1 MFSYEWNLLG
11 FQCFTPRYY
20 FMTLLNKKLEGLSFH
35 SLVYTFKMIIG
46 NCRVLR
52 SSNKVGGLSRHFWY
66 MQHEMEMDSITKQ
79 KFQCKHTLG
88 ELGMLQEWK
97 ISKMKQNR
105 PLQISDFV
113 NLCISRCIRTKG
125 NMVMHAWIWNALNY
139 RGETMH
145 ICICD

>member
-88 ELGMLQEWK
+88 ELGMLQEWRFLK
-97 ISKMKQNR
+97 WSRIVHYKSVI
-105 PLQISDFV
+105 LLIF
-113 NLCISRCIRTKG
+113 CISRCIRTKG
-125 NMVMHAWIWNALNY
+125 NMVMHAWIW
-139 RGETMH
+139 TH
-145 ICICD
+145 